1 MKAFVFFTL
10 LLLTFGKQAESQTW
24 CPTGAIWHYD
34 YENAFGVYGFVQLEY
49 TGDTLV
55 EGQLSQ
61 KLKKDL
67 YRTGSNWPTIN
78 HYQLGYEI
86 TYQDGDIVYIQSPT
100 GWDTL
105 YNFNAQVGD
114 IYPLSMTSKY
124 GFPEVEGFT
133 MVIDNGII
141 DINGQSRRFYVN
153 VYNIEHEFGPSYWE
167 LNDTIVEGIGSIN
180 YYLYALDN
188 MVNSMT
194 CGGESGPFRC
204 YTDNNLGTFQV
215 TNFPSCDFVIG
226 VEEET
231 ATFDLEVF
239 PNPCNDVVFIK
250 SDRIFHLIE
259 VYDARGQRVSSSMND
274 NFIDVSHLSAGVY
287 ILKAHHD
294 ITYSAR
300 VIIEK

>member
-1 MKAFVFFTL
+1 MKAFILFTL
-10 LLLTFGKQAESQTW
+10 LLLTFGKQAESQMW
-24 CPTGAIWHYD
+24 CPTSAIWHYD
-34 YENAFGVYGFVQLEY
+34 YENSFGVYGYVQLEY
-49 TGDTLV
+49 TGDTII

-78 HYQLGYEI
+78 HYELGYEI

-124 GFPEVEGFT
+124 GWAGIEGFT

-153 VYNIEHEFGPSYWE
+153 VYNIEHEFGSSYWE

-204 YTDNNLGTFQV
+204 YSDNNLGTFKV
-215 TNFPSCDFVIG
+215 TNYPECDFVIG
-226 VEEET
+226 IEEQMEKLN
-231 ATFDLEVF
+231 LEIF
-239 PNPCNDVVFIK
+239 PNPSSDIIYLK
-250 SDRIFHLIE
+250 SDKRFHLIE
-259 VYDARGQRVSSSMND
+259 IYDTCGQRVHSSTNN
-274 NFIDVSHLSAGVY
+274 NFIDVSHLSHGVY
-287 ILKAHHD
+287 ILKAYSD
-294 ITYSAR
+294 NTYSTT
-300 VIIEK
+300 VVVGD